1 MARTVAAF
9 VYTDVVARTIVAA
22 KVGGQ
27 HAAWTPLGAHLGHR
41 VAALG
46 CPVEVVVPVPSEPG
60 RVRRRGFDHT
70 DLLASAVGEVLARPV
85 VRALRLRRG
94 TPDRGRTTSAVALPG
109 GAIRAVTALAGRSV
123 LVVDDVLTTG
133 TTLRATAAALRD
145 AGAGPLSAAVLA
157 RAPSGSAPRRSS

>member
-22 KVGGQ
+22 KLGGQ

-70 DLLASAVGEVLARPV
+70 ELLASAVGAVLARPV
-85 VRALRLRRG
+85 LRALRLRRG
-94 TPDRGRTTSAVALPG
+94 TPDRGRSTTTALPG

-133 TTLRATAAALRD
+133 TTLRATAAALQD
-145 AGAGPLSAAVLA
+145 AGAGPLRAAVLA
-157 RAPSGSAPRRSS
+157 RAPSGDVSRRSS